1 MGLGTAGIRKMQK
14 DRKIVCPQCSAVN
27 RLAAN
32 RPASEARCGQC
43 GHAMFEA
50 HPADADAPTFE
61 KHMSRNEIP
70 VLVDVWAP
78 WCGPC
83 RMMAPAFAEAAGSLA
98 PTVLFLKLD
107 SDAEQQASAELG
119 IRSIPTMILFSKGR
133 EVARQSGAMSTSQ
146 IVQWIRQNAD

>member
-1 MGLGTAGIRKMQK
+1 MQK

-50 HPADADAPTFE
+50 HPADTDAPSFE
-61 KHMSRNEIP
+61 RHMSRNEIP
-70 VLVDVWAP
+70 VLVDVWAS

-83 RMMAPAFAEAAGSLA
+83 RMMAPAFAEAAGILE
-98 PTVLFLKLD
+98 PDVRLLKLN
-107 SDAEQQASAELG
+107 SENEPQLASKLG
-119 IRSIPTMILFSKGR
+119 IRGIPTMLLYKGGR
-133 EVARQSGAMSTSQ
+133 EIGRVSGAMSARQ
-146 IVQWIRQNAD
+146 IVDWTRAQLGTA